1 MNEALVIWG
10 AGGHG
15 TVILDIARDS
25 GNYKHIVFF
34 DDDSSK
40 MNSIVC
46 ECAVIG
52 DRCQFDRFAG
62 SAFVIAIGHNQ
73 MRARCFE
80 LAVASGLT
88 PVALLHRTSVISSM
102 ARIGRGTVVMPGAI
116 INSGARVGDNCI
128 INSGAIVEHDC
139 EIGSHVHLSPRAVL
153 GGGARVGTLAHLGL
167 GAVVLPG
174 ASIGE
179 ESIVGAGAVVLKAV
193 PARTTVVGVP
203 ARPQLSERLEYQR

>member
-1 MNEALVIWG
+1 MQTQAMNEALVIWG

-15 TVILDIARDS
+15 TVVLDIARDS

-52 DRCQFDRFAG
+52 DRGQFDRFAG

-73 MRARCFE
+73 MRARCFD

-139 EIGSHVHLSPRAVL
+139 EIGSPFTKSCPWRGSTGRNVSTPRIR
-153 GGGARVGTLAHLGL
+153 GGCSSRCLDWRRIN
-167 GAVVLPG
+167 
-174 ASIGE
+174 S
-179 ESIVGAGAVVLKAV
+179 
-193 PARTTVVGVP
+193 RCRRC
-203 ARPQLSERLEYQR
+203 RP